1 MSALL
6 IVAVLF
12 LQLSVGWGRTYD
24 CYMHCTA
31 EANTTIYNTCTILT
45 TYYGY
50 NISECKAVF
59 RQYSADTCNV
69 HIYGFT
75 VKLGNTADCE
85 AEYPNGY
92 PVQYY
97 NGYAGPGST
106 CTPAST
112 ECDNFINVHFYPL
125 VQYNGPV
132 AGYLAARI
140 FIIAAI
146 VLGSIGFVYLAGRL
160 LCHYVAAASCS
171 CAGYGWHIS
180 FRGSKVAVD
189 EKNDNIEKNDNDG
202 SPLVEMIRSAA

>member
-112 ECDNFINVHFYPL
+112 ECDNFLSTYISTLWCNTTALLRATLQHEFLLLPRLFWGQLDLCIWQVVCFAIMLLRL
-125 VQYNGPV
+125 VVLVLVTVGTS
-132 AGYLAARI
+132 ASEAAR
-140 FIIAAI
+140 
-146 VLGSIGFVYLAGRL
+146 
-160 LCHYVAAASCS
+160 
-171 CAGYGWHIS
+171 
-180 FRGSKVAVD
+180 
-189 EKNDNIEKNDNDG
+189 
-202 SPLVEMIRSAA
+202 